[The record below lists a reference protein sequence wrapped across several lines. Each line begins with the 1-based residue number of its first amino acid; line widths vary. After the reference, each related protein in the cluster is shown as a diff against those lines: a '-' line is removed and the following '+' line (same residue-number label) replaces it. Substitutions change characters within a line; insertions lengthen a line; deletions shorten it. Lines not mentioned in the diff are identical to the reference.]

1 MNNAITRVVWH
12 VGIAGCT
19 LRDQSFRFGEGT
31 WAPLPDREF
40 KLESGSDLP
49 LTSHYAVTLPKGDL
63 MVRLA
68 APAFLMAHSE
78 MGEIQPESIKLPI
91 GVQLR
96 IPASQSI
103 TLKPDGSDTSI
114 KAGIL
119 IIWPTS
125 NSSAGPRADHEVQ
138 SLSGKTLLLLP
149 DGGNMAL
156 THGATS
162 LRFAETTD

>member
-1 MNNAITRVVWH
+1 MFYADTIGLTNVIMAMNKYAKGRHGDAWKP
-12 VGIAGCT
+12 
-19 LRDQSFRFGEGT
+19 
-31 WAPLPDREF
+31 AP
-40 KLESGSDLP
+40 
-49 LTSHYAVTLPKGDL
+49 L